1 MERNAMLGELVG
13 QGELRRSIGMV
24 SLISV
29 LSPFSF
35 LLRFM
40 ACLQGLTQAGSLYEK
55 KKAPRASFVFYLR
68 G

>member
-1 MERNAMLGELVG
+1 MERNAMLGKLVG

-40 ACLQGLTQAGSLYEK
+40 DCYKDSLKLGLCTK
-55 KKAPRASFVFYLR
+55 KKAPRASFVFHLR